1 MQTSTRFLNRVL
13 SLLCSLLVLA
23 TFSAH
28 AETIRLSGIPE
39 QSLGTYATYLIEGDR
54 PLSLVQAMK
63 KQQAGDFK
71 PVSRPVPNF
80 GIGSNPVWL
89 HLAID
94 NDASTPVEKY
104 FVGGMTWLDHLEIYV
119 EHSGNTL
126 SVVHTGD
133 EVPGTPGLTPAL
145 GYVLPLQFAPGR
157 NDVYIRVGSIDPM
170 AFPLEL
176 MSKNRLVQ
184 RQIHLGYFYGFF
196 FGFLAALSAYNLLLF
211 FGLRERSYLYYSLTL
226 GSILLCNFAY
236 TGHGVGWLWS
246 DLPGFQRYVIL
257 VLMVIYNAMGLLF
270 ASRFLALRKHAP
282 RTLIAVKWLGG
293 TGLTL
298 MILALLAGSQLMAA
312 LVAFVCMGA
321 FTIGMF
327 LLGIMST
334 LRGQA
339 SGRYFLAATFFGML
353 GVASTAFA
361 VWGKI
366 PFTLVT
372 FHASEIGL
380 EIEATLLALALAYRM
395 RQSRSAHREAERAAR
410 QDALTHLNNRRA
422 FVELAIQSLNA
433 AERHDRPL
441 SLILMDIDHFKPIND
456 KYGHKTGDDVLVAV
470 ADMLKKHCRASDIV
484 ARWGGEEFILLL
496 TETDLEQACSYA
508 ERLRQAITEVR
519 LPDADKNISLTASF
533 GISGRTPQLSLEGM
547 IEQADVQ
554 LYQAK
559 RSGRNKVCCVATPD
573 NT

>member
-1 MQTSTRFLNRVL
+1 VCCLSRLL
-13 SLLCSLLVLA
+13 SLLCSLLA
-23 TFSAH
+23 IAAFSAH
-28 AETIRLSGIPE
+28 AEIIRLSDIPE
-39 QSLGTYATYLIEGDR
+39 RSLGAYTNYLVEGDQ
-54 PLSLVQAMK
+54 PLNLAQAIK

-71 PVSRPVPNF
+71 TESRPVPNF

-89 HLAID
+89 HLAVD

-104 FVGGMTWLDHLEIYV
+104 FVGGMTWLDHLEIYL
-119 EHSGNTL
+119 EYAGSTH

-145 GYVLPLQFAPGR
+145 GYALPLQFAPGR
-157 NDVYIRVGSIDPM
+157 NDVYIRVNSIDPM
-170 AFPLEL
+170 AIPLEL
-176 MSKNRLVQ
+176 MGKNQLVQ
-184 RQIHLGYFYGFF
+184 RRIHLGYFYGFF
-196 FGFLAALSAYNLLLF
+196 FGFLAALTAYNLLLF
-211 FGLRERSYLYYSLTL
+211 FGLRERSYLYYALTL

-236 TGHGVGWLWS
+236 TGHGVSWLWPN
-246 DLPGFQRYVIL
+246 LPGFQRYVIL

-270 ASRFLALRKHAP
+270 ASRFLSLRKHAP
-282 RTLIAVKWLGG
+282 RTQIAIKWLGG
-293 TGLTL
+293 IGLAL
-298 MILALLAGSQLMAA
+298 MAIALLADSQLMAA

-353 GVASTAFA
+353 GVGSTAFA

-366 PFTLVT
+366 PFTQVT

-380 EIEATLLALALAYRM
+380 EFEATLLALALAYRM
-395 RQSRSAHREAERAAR
+395 RQSRSARHEAERVAR

-433 AERHDRPL
+433 AGRHDRPL

-508 ERLRQAITEVR
+508 ERLRRAITEVH
-519 LPDADKNISLTASF
+519 LPETDKDISLTASF
-533 GISGRTPQLSLEGM
+533 GISERTPHLSLEDL

-554 LYQAK
+554 LYKAK
-559 RSGRNKVCCVATPD
+559 RGGRNKVCCITSPN